1 MYQIKAGERETRQ
14 KSVSLPP
21 KAGGITEINPIFKQ
35 GFLAQKHTTRAY
47 KTLLSPY
54 FEIRK

>member
-1 MYQIKAGERETRQ
+1 MYQIKAGEWETRQ
-14 KSVSLPP
+14 KSGRV
-21 KAGGITEINPIFKQ
+21 GITEINPIFKQ

>member
-14 KSVSLPP
+14 